1 MNENLIQPLEE
12 DPYQQQEMA
21 FWHEVGKDLVRGS
34 VATLDK
40 TARQIIIVAG
50 ILEGLYFHAITFS
63 NLRKLTMDC
72 GSMWVYLLPI
82 LLLLISL
89 IFALGVFIPDRYRLN
104 LRASEASKLIYKR
117 IVTKKYRFLMVASLF
132 LILGIVAIFLAI
144 YSYLV
149 G

>member
-12 DPYQQQEMA
+12 DPYQQQEMS
-21 FWHEVGKDLVRGS
+21 FWQEVGKNLVRGS
-34 VATLDK
+34 VDTLDK

-50 ILEGLYFHAITFS
+50 VLEGLYFHAITFS
-63 NLRKLTMDC
+63 KLRKLTMVS
-72 GSMWVYLLPI
+72 GSVWVYLLPI

-89 IFALGVFIPDRYRLN
+89 IFALGVFVPDRYRLN
-104 LRASEASKLIYKR
+104 LRSSEASKLIYKR
-117 IVTKKYRFLMVASLF
+117 IVTNKYRFLMVASLF